1 MGAENKARRRWR
13 RLLWLALVVA
23 VFFGG
28 SRYLN
33 RPKPVEQGT
42 VVRLDLGGSYQERAP
57 DDLMSLVAGTSSQS
71 LFDLLLMIRDAGEDP
86 RLAGLVVRL
95 GSLDIGWAKAQE
107 FREALLRFRE
117 SGKPL
122 VAYLENE
129 FSGSTLEYY
138 VASAAEE
145 IYVPPA
151 GSALVNGLLAQYVFL
166 GGLWEKLDV
175 DMQVV
180 KIREYKT
187 AGDMLVNKAMSAAHR
202 EMANSL
208 LDSIYGQVVR
218 GVAVQ
223 REMSEEAVRAA
234 FDRGPASAD
243 DLISAGLVDGAKF
256 LDEVEDDLA
265 GEEGEILAGDE
276 YAGRRLPRKVETAG
290 RVALVYGIGPIFTGA
305 GGEGVL
311 DDEQGMGSDT
321 ISDAFADIAED
332 DDIDA
337 IVFRV
342 DSPGGSALASDLIW
356 RATQRAKEE
365 KPVVVSM
372 SDVAGSG
379 GYYVAAGASKIVA
392 LPGTFT
398 GSIGVVL
405 SKPNI
410 SGLLAKLGVNAQTLQ
425 RGDNAGLVSVTDS
438 LSGAQLVR
446 VKENMD
452 SVYRLFVARVAEG
465 RGLEAAAV
473 NDVGRGRVWTGEQ
486 ALEKG
491 LVDQLGGLLS
501 AIDVAKEAAGI
512 DTRRRVEIV
521 VYPREKD
528 VFERLSKAFGTRA
541 ATYMP
546 ALWKRVRATL
556 AAYEFPSGSIL
567 TLMPAEI
574 AIR

>member
-1 MGAENKARRRWR
+1 MSDEKKPRRWR
-13 RLLWLALVVA
+13 RRLLWMLLIWVV
-23 VFFGG
+23 VVGV
-28 SRYLN
+28 SRLLN
-33 RPKPVEQGT
+33 RTDPVEEGSI
-42 VVRLDLGGSYQERAP
+42 VLLDVGGEYHERAA
-57 DDLMSLVAGTSSQS
+57 DDLVSMVSGDSESS
-71 LFDLLLMIRDAGEDP
+71 LFDVLLLIRDTAEDP
-86 RLAGLVVRL
+86 NVDGLIVRIAGL
-95 GSLDIGWAKAQE
+95 DTGWGKAQE
-107 FREALLRFRE
+107 LREALLRFRD

-122 VAYLENE
+122 IAYLENE

-138 VASAAEE
+138 LATAAEE

-187 AGDMLVNKAMSAAHR
+187 AGDMLVNKEMSPAHR
-202 EMANSL
+202 EMADSL

-218 GVAVQ
+218 GVAAQ
-223 REMSEEAVRAA
+223 REMSEDAVRAA

-243 DLISAGLVDGAKF
+243 ELIAAGLVDGAKF
-256 LDEVEDDLA
+256 LDEIEDELG
-265 GEEGEILAGDE
+265 GEAEVLFADD
-276 YAGRRLPRKVETAG
+276 YALRRKRPEVKTAG
-290 RVALVYGIGPIFTGA
+290 RVAIVYGVGPIFTGA
-305 GGEGVL
+305 GSEGVF
-311 DDEQGMGSDT
+311 DDQEGMASDT
-321 ISDAFADIAED
+321 ISDAFAEIADD

-337 IVFRV
+337 VVFRV

-356 RATQRAKEE
+356 RATQRAKAH
-365 KPVVVSM
+365 KPVIVSM

-379 GYYVAAGASKIVA
+379 GYYVAAGASRIVA

-425 RGDNAGLVSVTDS
+425 RGNNAALVSMTDS
-438 LSGAQLVR
+438 LTGAQLTR

-452 SVYRLFVARVAEG
+452 SVYRRFVARVADG
-465 RGLEAAAV
+465 RAMDAAAV
-473 NDVGRGRVWTGEQ
+473 DEVGRGRVWTGEQ
-486 ALEKG
+486 AVEKG

-501 AIDVAKEAAGI
+501 AINVAKEEAGI
-512 DTRRRVEIV
+512 DPQSRVEIV
-521 VYPREKD
+521 VYPQESD
-528 VFERLSKAFGTRA
+528 VFERFAKAFGSRVA
-541 ATYMP
+541 LQMP
-546 ALWKRVRATL
+546 AVWKLIRSAL

-567 TLMPAEI
+567 TMMPQQI
-574 AIR
+574 SIR